1 MHILKMKSDGA
12 RRHATADA
20 FETGGGDNPPSVA
33 EVSRRLED
41 YARTKNPAALW
52 PGMNE
57 AARVAAAR
65 EIERI
70 TRAVLAGRAAETI
83 DPSSAHD
90 PYALSIAGHT
100 TGMAPLVG
108 YWLERGMVLAA
119 PNVRD
124 RFTRYLG
131 HARRRA
137 TRMER
142 EVGPALD
149 ALIAAR
155 VRPVLLKGFHTA
167 RAYFAE
173 PALRRMADVDV
184 LVSVDQI
191 DAAESALRGAGFR
204 PWSEALRPY
213 KREWIGAHV
222 DPRVF
227 SLEVPDERTRWVL
240 ELHSSLDRI
249 FDPGAVAKFD
259 GEQQCMERTMI
270 AGRSMFALR
279 QPLLLLTLASHCSQ
293 ELNGSRL
300 LRLFE
305 MVQIIRADTA
315 GGRFDWDELLA
326 MVRRTRTERF
336 TYPALSLVEH
346 LAPGTVDPRVLA
358 AGRRDSTWA
367 ARHTVARL
375 VPAGGSLDDRGV
387 LRQVMWTRGPIGV
400 VQRMLRTIWP
410 ASFRSTHGVGAAW
423 RARLRRI
430 RSGLLTFR
438 APNENAER

>member
-1 MHILKMKSDGA
+1 M
-12 RRHATADA
+12 RDA
-20 FETGGGDNPPSVA
+20 VEVSGGNPPSVE
-33 EVSRRLED
+33 EVSRRLER
-41 YARTKNPAALW
+41 YAQTRDPSAIW
-52 PGMNE
+52 PGLTE

-70 TRAVLAGRAAETI
+70 TRAVVDGRVGETI
-83 DPSSAHD
+83 DPSGTHAA
-90 PYALSIAGHT
+90 YALAIAGHT
-100 TGMAPLVG
+100 TGMAPLLGHLIETGV
-108 YWLERGMVLAA
+108 VTAA
-119 PNVRD
+119 PDVAC
-124 RFTRYLG
+124 RFTEYLD

-137 TRMER
+137 ARMER
-142 EVGPALD
+142 EVSPALD
-149 ALIAAR
+149 ALIAAG
-155 VRPVLLKGFHTA
+155 VRPAVLKGFHTA

-184 LVSVDQI
+184 LVSADRI
-191 DAAESALRGAGFR
+191 DAAESALDDAGFR

-213 KREWIGAHV
+213 KREWIGADV

-227 SLEVPDERTRWVL
+227 SLEVPDARTRWVL

-259 GEQQCMERTMI
+259 AERECVEQTTI
-270 AGRSMFALR
+270 AGRSILVLR
-279 QPLLLLTLASHCSQ
+279 QPLLLLTLAAHCSQ

-315 GGRFDWDELLA
+315 ASRFDWDELLA

-375 VPAGGSLDDRGV
+375 APAGGSLDDRGV
-387 LRQVMWTRGPIGV
+387 LRQVMWTRGPISV
-400 VQRMLRTIWP
+400 VQRVLRIIWP